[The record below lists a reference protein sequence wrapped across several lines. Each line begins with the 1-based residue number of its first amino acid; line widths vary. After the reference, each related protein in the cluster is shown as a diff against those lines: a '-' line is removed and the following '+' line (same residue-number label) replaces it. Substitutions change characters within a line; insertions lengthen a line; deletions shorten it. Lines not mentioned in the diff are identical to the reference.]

1 MLLFLF
7 ICKLL
12 HAYVCKLQKPL
23 MSEEFCK
30 STNKN
35 YKLSMTKKQ
44 ILRESEGAKSKK
56 GGQTVIIHTV
66 YSNIY
71 LFRDF
76 NIISKKQFP
85 SSRLS
90 GSLP

>member
-12 HAYVCKLQKPL
+12 HAYVCKRQKPL
-23 MSEEFCK
+23 MSEELCK

-44 ILRESEGAKSKK
+44 ILKEPEGTKSKK

-66 YSNIY
+66 YSNI
-71 LFRDF
+71 
-76 NIISKKQFP
+76 NIY
-85 SSRLS
+85 
-90 GSLP
+90 